1 MTCKTCGR
9 NSITG
14 ESQCGDCQP
23 RQIQWPKDT
32 WRTRRLAEIAAE
44 KEGGEQQ

>member
-23 RQIQWPKDT
+23 RQIVWPERSWLKD
-32 WRTRRLAEIAAE
+32 RLALLKAQEE
-44 KEGGEQQ
+44 RNDE